1 MDISWQSGANTATSE
16 VQFSSRVDTRL
27 DLYDK
32 YGLSVFFNVPLSA
45 YGVGPQWTTSVVEA
59 RPVLETLDKNGLPM
73 SSMGYIR
80 VDHPEFADQLLQD
93 MMQLYS
99 YYGHHPSWTG
109 FTDIGGWASDLG
121 YYWGIGPPTG
131 PNNQRPT
138 FMLGRESIINFANSA
153 YCGDGSSQESKCSHL
168 ASIASDPALAYEN
181 IVKYHQKFERGGNS
195 FNNWASYNQIQF
207 LKGFDNAIQRL
218 NTATGKNFQFGVW
231 PFDPY
236 MTEEDFDMPTLI
248 YGSGHNYCPT
258 FPPDKPHFSDA
269 ALGSLKVGTNPHINQ
284 WSTGIS
290 NCLAG
295 GGDILDFHL
304 RMTLPFAGGEPM
316 TFGISQP
323 TSPEFG
329 NEVPGS
335 TIYGPLQ
342 KYGQMLNRMQDV
354 GTYFGSNSGK
364 VKVLVLGG
372 WRSNT
377 PQFLTPALDITMSG
391 EGSSKTL
398 IEPEITR
405 YGDFSQFDVIVIP
418 PGPGKQ
424 PLSGALQSRIATFV
438 QNGGGLVQTGGRYQ
452 AGNLDNV
459 MGFISGGSKTGTVEI
474 VAPNHVIFE
483 PYNAVDIVSQI
494 NYNAVFSTP
503 VNGQNPSVLL
513 RDASGGAVMFTNT
526 FGTGRS
532 AFVPYAGDWAT
543 VGGAGDVNGLFGG
556 QFGNNGGGSPR
567 DSYIVILTNAILWA
581 ANQDQQIPAWWY
593 DSPNGWKEQQLWSD
607 KTYYSILGSPG
618 KPPLAWFFTDS
629 NTPDNVQI
637 HLDASFFGV
646 DSSSWVAISALNWEV
661 VNDGSGEDIFLDVQ
675 VPARGWNPVY
685 ILERGR
691 NLTPLYTNVNLLS
704 GQVSSNSAEYTLD
717 GPHGFS
723 SWLILQ
729 SDLEPSSVS
738 ASNTGLIS
746 RMQSLE
752 QLDQTI
758 IGMNWD
764 GSSLKDLTETGWY
777 WDSSNQLLYIHFRQE
792 SEVTIDVTQTG
803 EVAPLPPPEEAP
815 PPPEVLPPAPE
826 EEPILP
832 PPEEDPAPAE
842 ELRPAPDGLVASYKF
857 QEGFGSTTVDLSGN
871 SNDGLLV
878 NRPRW
883 TVEENDFSLR
893 FDGTNYVIVSDSLS
907 LDVGLLTVSMSVF
920 PTEYPSVAAG
930 YPDDHMI
937 IISKEDSYQ
946 VAIFANGLLKFAIRT
961 SPDSWEWTDTSTTLP
976 LNTWSDISITY
987 DGVVSRVYLDN
998 GLIYQ
1003 NYLSGPV
1010 VSSDYP
1016 LGIGARYLTG
1026 SGVGQ
1031 WGAHFEGRIDEV
1043 DIYNYALTADEL
1055 AGGQSDPVEIQ
1066 EPAEPQFNYIISTA
1080 DISVFPGLTGSS
1092 PVDLILLEG
1101 TPEFVSVSITGIPS
1115 GVSAFFNPTDG
1126 CTPDCSL
1133 TLYVATTDRARPGS
1147 YTVTLLG
1154 DPLDKIRVVQLVIL
1168 DPEVIADE
1176 PEAAGAGDGGDNPE
1190 AANVPPPQEGQGD
1203 GEVLEP
1209 PAGVEILVRQYV
1221 FTSNVQGAVI
1231 ILDGE
1236 RVTLPYSA
1244 SFEDDTLH
1252 IITADQFLQESE
1264 TERFRFEAWAGSTLS
1279 TTNTLEFVAKEG
1291 APNTYSAFYW
1301 KQYMVI
1307 LEFDLSGTEPLSP
1320 IPFSIPQTESHWVDE
1335 GETFEASLPL
1345 SPAYE
1350 LGSWMLDSQVLGFT
1364 EQVSFEVKSSH
1375 ILTARLIPRLYT
1387 IIIDPMGGQLFVD
1400 GSPITQSQTYQ
1411 WTYLSSHTI
1420 EANRIFY
1427 PSDDTRLT
1435 FRSWSDGFFDVLRRP
1450 IVVNEEKIYS
1460 SLWMVEYRL
1469 LIETPE
1475 SGDVFPSPGEHWYR
1489 ANQQVNLL
1497 ALSNLDSEFK
1507 AWLQDGLEI
1516 NDGAI
1521 TIIMDSPHT
1530 IAAVFVPLSFTVS
1543 IDPAG
1548 GLVSLDGVNWSNEQI
1563 LVVRRGGDTVRV
1575 YVREIIPVSETSR
1588 ISFIG
1593 WSDGDTESNREII
1606 VLGDL
1611 EIRPIWETQFL
1622 LEIRTE
1628 HGSPV
1633 GAGWY
1638 SEGSLVNFDL
1648 AIGDVEGDLYLRG
1661 YAINGDLQLEKS
1673 GQIRMDQAHVIVFE
1687 WTAPEYEQTSG
1698 LMSPT
1703 PSLFG
1708 LSTLAMSA
1716 GGFGLVMS
1724 VGSLGMA
1731 TIRSK
1736 QDHDE
1741 S

>member
-1 MDISWQSGANTATSE
+1 M
-16 VQFSSRVDTRL
+16 RL

-32 YGLSVFFNVPLSA
+32 YGLSVLFAVPLSA
-45 YGVGPQWTTSVVEA
+45 YGVGPQWTTSVVQA
-59 RPVLETLDKNGLPM
+59 RPILETLDKNGLPM
-73 SSMGYIR
+73 SSNGYIR
-80 VDHPEFADQLLQD
+80 VDHPQFADQLFDD

-99 YYGHHPSWTG
+99 YYGHHSSWTG

-121 YYWGIGPPTG
+121 YYWGVGIPDTG
-131 PNNQRPT
+131 VRPT
-138 FMLGRESIINFANSA
+138 YMLGEPSIIKYANSA
-153 YCGDGSSQESKCSHL
+153 YCQDGSSAESKCSHL
-168 ASIASDPALAYEN
+168 ASIASNPTTSYAN
-181 IVKYHQKFERGGNS
+181 IVQYHQKFERGGNS

-207 LKGFDNAIQRL
+207 LKGFDDAIQRL

-269 ALGSLKVGTNPHINQ
+269 ALDSLKVGTNPHINQ
-284 WSTGIS
+284 WSTGGG

-295 GGDILDFHL
+295 GEEVLDFHL
-304 RMTLPFAGGEPM
+304 RMTMPFAGGETM
-316 TFGISQP
+316 TFGISNP
-323 TSPEFG
+323 TDSEFG

-335 TIYGPLQ
+335 SIFGPLQ

-354 GTYFGSNSGK
+354 GTYFGSESGK
-364 VKVLVLGG
+364 VKVLMLGG

-424 PLSGALQSRIATFV
+424 PLSGELQSRIATFV
-438 QNGGGLVQTGGRYQ
+438 QNGGGLVQTGGMYQ

-459 MGFISGGSKTGTVEI
+459 MGFIPGGSKTGTVEI

-494 NYNAVFSTP
+494 KYNGVFSTP
-503 VNGQNPSVLL
+503 ISGQNPSVLL

-532 AFVPYAGDWAT
+532 AFVPYVGDWAT
-543 VGGAGDVNGLFGG
+543 VGGAGAVNGLFGG
-556 QFGNNGGGSPR
+556 LFGNNGGGSPR
-567 DSYIVILTNAILWA
+567 DSYMVILTNAILWA
-581 ANQDQQIPAWWY
+581 AKEDQQIPAWWY
-593 DSPNGWKEQQLWSD
+593 DSPNGWTEQQLWSD

-629 NTPDNVQI
+629 DTPDNVQI

-661 VNDGSGEDIFLDVQ
+661 VNDGSGEDIFLDVP

-691 NLTPLYTNVNLLS
+691 NLTPLYTNVNLLA

-717 GPHGFS
+717 GPYGFS
-723 SWLILQ
+723 SWLILE
-729 SDLEPSSVS
+729 SDLEPASVS
-738 ASNTGLIS
+738 ASNTGSIP
-746 RMQSLE
+746 RMQNLE

-764 GSSLKDLTETGWY
+764 GSSLKDLTQTGWY
-777 WDSSNQLLYIHFRQE
+777 WDSSSQLLYIHFRQGG
-792 SEVTIDVTQTG
+792 EVTIEVTQRG
-803 EVAPLPPPEEAP
+803 EGAPLPPPEEP
-815 PPPEVLPPAPE
+815 PPPAEEPLPPHE
-826 EEPILP
+826 EV
-832 PPEEDPAPAE
+832 PAPAGE
-842 ELRPAPDGLVASYKF
+842 ELPAPDGLVASYKF

-878 NRPRW
+878 NNPRW
-883 TVEENDFSLR
+883 TVEEVDFSLR
-893 FDGTNYVIVSDSLS
+893 FDGTNYVSVSDSFS
-907 LDVGLLTVSMSVF
+907 LDVGLLTVSLSVF
-920 PTEYPSVAAG
+920 PTAYPSVAAG

-937 IISKEDSYQ
+937 IMSKEDSYQ
-946 VAIFANGLLKFAIRT
+946 IAIFANGLLKFAIRT
-961 SPDSWEWTDTSTTLP
+961 SPASWEWTDTSTTLP
-976 LNTWSDISITY
+976 LNTWSDISIIY
-987 DGVVSRVYLDN
+987 DGVVSRVYIDKT
-998 GLIYQ
+998 LIYQ

-1010 VSSDYP
+1010 VPSDYP

-1026 SGVGQ
+1026 SGVGH

-1043 DIYNYALTADEL
+1043 EIYNYALTVEEL

-1066 EPAEPQFNYIISTA
+1066 EPAEPQFNYLISTA
-1080 DISVFPGLTGSS
+1080 DIFVFAGLTGSS

-1101 TPEFVSVSITGIPS
+1101 TSEFVSLSITGMPS
-1115 GVSAFFNPTDG
+1115 GVSAFFSPTEG
-1126 CTPDCSL
+1126 CSPDCSL
-1133 TLYVATTDRARPGS
+1133 TLYVATTDQARPGS

-1154 DPLDKIRVVQLVIL
+1154 DPLDKIRVVQLEIL
-1168 DPEVIADE
+1168 DPDAPADE
-1176 PEAAGAGDGGDNPE
+1176 PEAAGAAGNEGDNPE
-1190 AANVPPPQEGQGD
+1190 AANAAPPQEGGGD

-1209 PAGVEILVRQYV
+1209 PAGVEILVRQYI

-1231 ILDGE
+1231 TLDGE
-1236 RVTLPYSA
+1236 RVALPYLA
-1244 SFEDDTLH
+1244 SFEDFTLH
-1252 IITADQFLQESE
+1252 TITADQFLQESE
-1264 TERFRFEAWAGSTLS
+1264 TERFRFEAWAASTLS

-1291 APNTYSAFYW
+1291 APDTYSAFYW
-1301 KQYMVI
+1301 KQYLIV
-1307 LEFDLSGTEPLSP
+1307 LKFDLSSNEPLSP
-1320 IPFSIPQTESHWVDE
+1320 ISIPQTESYWVDE

-1345 SPAYE
+1345 SAAYE

-1375 ILTARLIPRLYT
+1375 ILTAQLIPRLYT
-1387 IIIDPMGGQLFVD
+1387 IVIDPMGGQLFVD
-1400 GSPITQSQTYQ
+1400 GTPITQSQTYL

-1420 EANRIFY
+1420 EANPIFY

-1435 FRSWSDGFFDVLRRP
+1435 FRSWSDGFFNVLRRP
-1450 IVVNEEKIYS
+1450 IVVNDEKIYS
-1460 SLWMVEYRL
+1460 SIWMVEYRL

-1475 SGDVFPSPGEHWYR
+1475 FGDVFPSPGEHWYR

-1507 AWLQDGLEI
+1507 GWLQDGREI
-1516 NDGAI
+1516 DDGAI
-1521 TIIMDSPHT
+1521 TIIMDSPHS
-1530 IAAVFVPLSFTVS
+1530 ISALFEPRSFTIS

-1548 GLVSLDGVNWSNEQI
+1548 GLVSLDGVNWSDEQI
-1563 LVVRRGGDTVRV
+1563 VVVRRGGDIVRV
-1575 YVREIIPVSETSR
+1575 HAKEIIPVSETSR

-1593 WSDGDTESNREII
+1593 WSDGGAESKREIM
-1606 VLGDL
+1606 VSEDL
-1611 EIRPIWETQFL
+1611 EIQPIWETQFL
-1622 LEIRTE
+1622 LEIQTE

-1638 SEGSLVNFDL
+1638 SEGSLVTFEL
-1648 AIGDVEGDLYLRG
+1648 ALGDAEYDLYLRG
-1661 YAINGDLQLEKS
+1661 YTINGQLQPTRS
-1673 GQIRMDQAHVIVFE
+1673 GQIRMDQAHVIVFDWSE
-1687 WTAPEYEQTSG
+1687 PEYEQTSG
-1698 LMSPT
+1698 LTSPT
-1703 PSLFG
+1703 PSVFG
-1708 LSTLAMSA
+1708 LSAIAMSA

-1724 VGSLGMA
+1724 IGSLGMV

-1736 QDHDE
+1736 QDHD
-1741 S
+1741 